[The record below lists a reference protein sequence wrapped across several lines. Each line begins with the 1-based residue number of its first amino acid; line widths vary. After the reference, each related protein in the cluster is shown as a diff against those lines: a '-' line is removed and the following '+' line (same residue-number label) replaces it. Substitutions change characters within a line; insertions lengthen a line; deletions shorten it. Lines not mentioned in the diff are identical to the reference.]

1 MAQTILVVD
10 DQPNVR
16 TLLTDYLT
24 AQGYRVLTAPDGQ
37 QGLYVARHERPDLI
51 LLDIMMPNMDGY
63 QFLSSFRR
71 ESEAPVIVITARDE
85 ETDAVLGLELGADDY
100 VIKPFRMRELS
111 ARIRA
116 VLRRKT
122 IPVTPNEVLRNGGL
136 SMDIDAHLV
145 TMNKKEV
152 NLTPLEFKLLETLL
166 RQQGKVFT
174 RADLSDLLADD
185 GFAGLSSTLNVHMR
199 NLRLKLGEDPSN
211 PVYLETVFGVGYRM
225 NRVEKS

>member
-225 NRVEKS
+225 NRVERS

>member
-1 MAQTILVVD
+1 
-10 DQPNVR
+10 
-16 TLLTDYLT
+16 
-24 AQGYRVLTAPDGQ
+24 VLTAPDGQ

>member
-37 QGLYVARHERPDLI
+37 QGLYVARHERPELI

-63 QFLSSFRR
+63 QFLSNFRR

-122 IPVTPNEVLRNGGL
+122 VPVTPNEVLRNGGL

-225 NRVEKS
+225 NRVERS

>member
-1 MAQTILVVD
+1 MTHTILVVD

-37 QGLYVARHERPDLI
+37 QGLYVARHERPELI

-122 IPVTPNEVLRNGGL
+122 APVTPNEVLRNGGL

-225 NRVEKS
+225 NRVERS

>member
-122 IPVTPNEVLRNGGL
+122 VPVTPNEVLRNGGL

-225 NRVEKS
+225 NRVERS

>member
-37 QGLYVARHERPDLI
+37 QGLYVARHERPELI

-63 QFLSSFRR
+63 QFLSNFRR

-225 NRVEKS
+225 NRVERS

>member
-122 IPVTPNEVLRNGGL
+122 VPVTPNEVLRNGGL

>member
-1 MAQTILVVD
+1 MTHTILVVD

-37 QGLYVARHERPDLI
+37 QGLYVARHERPELI

-122 IPVTPNEVLRNGGL
+122 VPVTPNEVLRNGGL

>member
-37 QGLYVARHERPDLI
+37 QGLYVARHERPELI

-63 QFLSSFRR
+63 QFLSNFRR

-122 IPVTPNEVLRNGGL
+122 VPVTPNEVLRNGGL

>member
-63 QFLSSFRR
+63 QFLSNFRR

-225 NRVEKS
+225 NRVERS

>member
-122 IPVTPNEVLRNGGL
+122 APVTPNEVLRNGGL

-225 NRVEKS
+225 NRVERS